1 MAAKEKKTPVAVISA
16 VLILLSL
23 GALFLLNNFGDIG
36 FSESWPVLCM
46 AVGLCLAV
54 GGMVELGLGIMG
66 LFLLLLLS
74 ELQIFAFGKSWP
86 IILIWLAILVVVG
99 YVRSRSEEKKK
110 PHQGV

>member
-23 GALFLLNNFGDIG
+23 GALFLMNNFGEVG
-36 FSESWPVLCM
+36 FSESWPVLGI

-54 GGMVELGLGIMG
+54 GGLVELGLGIMG

-74 ELQIFAFGKSWP
+74 ELEMFAFKKSWP

-99 YVRSRSEEKKK
+99 YLRSRSEKNKKTS
-110 PHQGV
+110 